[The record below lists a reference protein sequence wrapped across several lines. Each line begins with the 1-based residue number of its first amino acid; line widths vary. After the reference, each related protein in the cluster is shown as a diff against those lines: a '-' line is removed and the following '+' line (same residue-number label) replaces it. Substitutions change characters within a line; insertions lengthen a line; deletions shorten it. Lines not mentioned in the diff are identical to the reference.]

1 MELPATYYG
10 KLDKRNPVILTFERD
25 VKSFMKLMRRVASP
39 TGQDDNGSYARG
51 WGAPTVTEVTI

>member
-51 WGAPTVTEVTI
+51 